1 MGDPTSADTTN
12 AAAVWESR
20 GTFYGLG
27 RAQPTSRTR
36 SAAHLPPP
44 PARAA
49 PNPRGSAPQP
59 NTAPRPQRRPN
70 PDVAPHR
77 PQLHPG
83 PERGGPA
90 PNSLRQRRG
99 AAQAE
104 SRGEGEQRGGE
115 SARPGAEPHP
125 RSTAA
130 APTDFGP
137 GPGADSALKAAAG
150 RGLRATPV
158 RGRDV
163 GAAVWG
169 EGNPGGL

>member
-1 MGDPTSADTTN
+1 MTPRPLIPQTQPQCGSPGGRSTGSAGHSQRP
-12 AAAVWESR
+12 APE
-20 GTFYGLG
+20 
-27 RAQPTSRTR
+27 AQPIS
-36 SAAHLPPP
+36 PPP

-169 EGNPGGL
+169 EGNPGRL

>member
-20 GTFYGLG
+20 GRSTGSAG
-27 RAQPTSRTR
+27 HSQRPAPEAQPIS
-36 SAAHLPPP
+36 PP